1 QDAWAYYLKPTC
13 GNADAQELE
22 SIGPGLGAL
31 DVSFATMRDRELKG
45 HCPSLVFT
53 PMMVEDGRRLII
65 SNLDMRYAIS
75 NDGWVLTRQSS
86 NPDARSPVQAR
97 ENHSIEALEMFRM
110 FRDAPNRLTLATAA
124 RMSASF
130 PFFSPAVSLPTNPRR
145 RIVDAGYYDNY

>member
-1 QDAWAYYLKPTC
+1 
-13 GNADAQELE
+13 
-22 SIGPGLGAL
+22 
-31 DVSFATMRDRELKG
+31 RDRELKG

-130 PFFSPAVSLPTNPRR
+130 PFFSPAVSLPTTPRR
-145 RIVDAGYYDNY
+145 RIVDAGYYDNYGVSLAASWLFSGENRELIGKSRVLLIQIRDGL